1 MKNIAMLADF
11 QLHAIKKPLLWVI
24 VLMGPAEFAIMML
37 GLVHDRGPLF
47 GAQHILFGWAIPV
60 LVLCMVLAAVL
71 NFSVTLRQNGRSRFI
86 YTLMTLPV
94 KREQLYTSSVV
105 SGAIAVWSV
114 MAAQAAWFLILYFPT
129 GWAVNFFSRYYIKI
143 RVNAGALPAVPDYT
157 AMGPGG
163 LFVSMTH
170 SPVMRMLLPMSL
182 LGLLVILVSV
192 IGPVAC
198 LQAIAYRRGGFK
210 IAHIFLF
217 GASTLLMLFTLGS
230 AYGEQLGGSSS
241 YSNMLL
247 WAALAAQLILAAIAA
262 VSAWHGLK
270 TAKNL

>member
-1 MKNIAMLADF
+1 MKNIAMLAEF
-11 QLHAIKKPLLWVI
+11 QLHAIKKPLIWMI
-24 VLMGPAEFAIMML
+24 VLMGPAEFALMML

-47 GAQHILFGWAIPV
+47 GGQHILFGWAIPI
-60 LVLCMVLAAVL
+60 LALCMVLAAVL

-94 KREQLYTSSVV
+94 KRDQLYTSGVI
-105 SGAIAVWSV
+105 SGALAVWSV
-114 MAAQAAWFLILYFPT
+114 MAAQAAWFLVLYFPT
-129 GWAVNFFSRYYIKI
+129 GWAVNIFSRYYIKI

-170 SPVMRMLLPMSL
+170 SPIMRMLLPMSL
-182 LGLLVILVSV
+182 LGLLIILVSV

-217 GASTLLMLFTLGS
+217 GASTLLMLITLGS
-230 AYGEQLGGSSS
+230 S
-241 YSNMLL
+241 YERQMSWNSMHSNLL
-247 WAALAAQLILAAIAA
+247 LCAALLVQLVFAVIAA